1 MSALDK
7 NAHYA
12 TVTKIRTQYGK
23 RLKQADY
30 EELLSKKSVVEA
42 TEYLKGNTK
51 YSEAL
56 SNIDASTIHRG
67 YLEMILRRNLFERY
81 LEFCKFQQLDRKPF
95 YRFRIVEYEIKSLL
109 HGIMCMNAGS
119 MQSFISS
126 LPAYLVKFASFPVLD
141 LGKATS
147 FSEILAVIRNTPY
160 YQVLKDVPVRQDGLA
175 DYSKCELQLRTYY
188 MRWLLNL
195 ATKEFKGTARKAL
208 TQQIEMQTD
217 LINIINAYRMKCDFH
232 ATADELNEAMLPFS
246 GRLSKTKLQELYAAP
261 STEEFLRVLGDT
273 IYGKQIEE
281 LDKCTDSVHFEH
293 ELTKLRCNLAR
304 RSLVLAEDVAV
315 SLYSMMYLLENEVT
329 NIITIIEGIRYQKDI
344 SYIENLLVIQ

>member
-12 TVTKIRTQYGK
+12 TITKIRTQYGK

-126 LPAYLVKFASFPVLD
+126 LPAYLVKYASFPVLD

-147 FSEILAVIRNTPY
+147 FSEILAVIHNTPY
-160 YQVLKDVPVRQDGLA
+160 YQVLKDVPVRQDGW
-175 DYSKCELQLRTYY
+175 RT
-188 MRWLLNL
+188 
-195 ATKEFKGTARKAL
+195 TASA
-208 TQQIEMQTD
+208 
-217 LINIINAYRMKCDFH
+217 NCSCV
-232 ATADELNEAMLPFS
+232 P
-246 GRLSKTKLQELYAAP
+246 
-261 STEEFLRVLGDT
+261 
-273 IYGKQIEE
+273 
-281 LDKCTDSVHFEH
+281 
-293 ELTKLRCNLAR
+293 
-304 RSLVLAEDVAV
+304 
-315 SLYSMMYLLENEVT
+315 
-329 NIITIIEGIRYQKDI
+329 ITCAGC
-344 SYIENLLVIQ
+344 